1 MKAFR
6 LVTGTVVAAALAS
19 ALMAAPAEAQTRRKG
34 ISPGAAAAIGI
45 LGVAAG
51 AAIAGA
57 ASQPVYA
64 APRPVY
70 VPPPAPVYVEPEP
83 VYVPRPRVVAE
94 ERCYTE
100 RTREWVSG
108 YGWQTVKRTICD

>member
-6 LVTGTVVAAALAS
+6 LVTGTVAAATLAS
-19 ALMAAPAEAQTRRKG
+19 ALMVAPAEAQNRRKG
-34 ISPGAAAAIGI
+34 ISPGAAVAIGV

-64 APRPVY
+64 APR
-70 VPPPAPVYVEPEP
+70 P

>member
-94 ERCYTE
+94 EHCFVE
-100 RTREWVSG
+100 RSREWVSG
-108 YGWQTVKRTICD
+108 YGWQIVKRTICE